1 LAQLTGRVLPRLG
14 TRFGLCTRD
23 TNLLPSELDLGR
35 RRAHVPRPTSD
46 VGGFVYIQHRR
57 SDQR

>member
-23 TNLLPSELDLGR
+23 SNLLPSTLDLGGR
-35 RRAHVPRPTSD
+35 RPTSARPATD
-46 VGGFVYIQHRR
+46 VGGFVYIQDRR